1 MLKCRFSKYINFII
15 VICSLA
21 VVSLSGCGKDSRII
35 LTTGFDED
43 ELFRIDGLSCSRAEF
58 MVYLTNIQDQYE
70 LAFGKKIWDADTG
83 DMTLEQNLRQTVLAR
98 LAKIKMMNRMAEN
111 LNIELSSDEKK
122 RAEKAAETYYSSLSP
137 EEIEAMGGVNRK
149 TITLMYNEY
158 ALACKLY
165 DQLTADVDAEIS
177 DDEARTVTV
186 MQIKAADRGTADS
199 ILRRLKDGESFDAI
213 AMSESETDDMILS
226 VAGDYEDENVRTA
239 CFALGEGELSNVV
252 EGNDGYYIF
261 SCLSTLDREQ
271 TDLKKEKIAD
281 ERREAA
287 FNDSYNSFAEGKR
300 CYLNEELYEKIVFT
314 GGGNVDTADFFD
326 VYEKSF

>member
-1 MLKCRFSKYINFII
+1 
-15 VICSLA
+15 
-21 VVSLSGCGKDSRII
+21 
-35 LTTGFDED
+35 
-43 ELFRIDGLSCSRAEF
+43 
-58 MVYLTNIQDQYE
+58 
-70 LAFGKKIWDADTG
+70 
-83 DMTLEQNLRQTVLAR
+83 
-98 LAKIKMMNRMAEN
+98 
-111 LNIELSSDEKK
+111 
-122 RAEKAAETYYSSLSP
+122 
-137 EEIEAMGGVNRK
+137 
-149 TITLMYNEY
+149 
-158 ALACKLY
+158 
-165 DQLTADVDAEIS
+165 
-177 DDEARTVTV
+177 
-186 MQIKAADRGTADS
+186 
-199 ILRRLKDGESFDAI
+199 
-213 AMSESETDDMILS
+213 MILS